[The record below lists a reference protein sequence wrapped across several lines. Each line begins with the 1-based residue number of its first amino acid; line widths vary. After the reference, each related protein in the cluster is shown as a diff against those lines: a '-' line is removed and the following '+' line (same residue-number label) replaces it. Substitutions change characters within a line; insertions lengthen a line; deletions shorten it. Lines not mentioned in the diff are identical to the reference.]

1 MASHFVMDFVI
12 RPSASGK
19 SWYETSL
26 AFAKIFKFCS
36 DGPSGPQK
44 QQICSDQPIW
54 PQKKTPYFT
63 YFTNSS
69 TVLILEKIT
78 LHPSRQHRPTL
89 IFLAIDLTTFNT
101 GYFSNTNRFF
111 LIPFL
116 VKIFRNENE
125 LWNTPSHK
133 YLSEKDIKICT
144 K

>member
-1 MASHFVMDFVI
+1 MENLGTRLAWRSRKFSNFVRMALQAPKNSKFVRI
-12 RPSASGK
+12 SQSG
-19 SWYETSL
+19 L
-26 AFAKIFKFCS
+26 
-36 DGPSGPQK
+36 
-44 QQICSDQPIW
+44 
-54 PQKKTPYFT
+54 KKKNPYFT